1 MAGKKKL
8 QGRGRKPR
16 DLAYATNLGHMF
28 LNRAEDGLETL
39 LAKGYQN
46 SIQLIFTSPP
56 FPLLRKKKYGNYQG
70 KEYLDWIAS
79 FGERFRELLQPKGS
93 LVIEIG
99 NTWERGSP
107 TMSTLPM
114 EALMALKEA
123 GGFHLCQEIIC
134 HNPARL
140 PSPAQWVNVERI
152 RLKDS
157 FTRLWWLSKTERP
170 KADNR
175 NVLQS
180 YTPAMK
186 KIIAGGR
193 YNSGTRPSEHNVGK
207 KSFSKDNGGS
217 IMPSVLSFSNTESGS
232 PYFEYC
238 REIGLKT
245 HPARMPKKLAEFFIK
260 FLSDKGDIVLDPFA
274 GSNTTGA
281 AAEELSRQWV
291 SIEQDPAYIAGSIGR
306 FGEIAYRRDL

>member
-1 MAGKKKL
+1 MAEKSV
-8 QGRGRKPR
+8 QRMGRKPR
-16 DLAYATNLGHMF
+16 DLAYATDLGSMF
-28 LNRAEDGLETL
+28 LNSAESGLETL
-39 LAKGYQN
+39 KKRGYKN

-56 FPLLRKKKYGNYQG
+56 FPLVRQKKYGNYQG
-70 KEYLDWIAS
+70 EEYLNWIAS
-79 FGERFRELLQPKGS
+79 FGEIFRELLRPKGS

-99 NTWERGSP
+99 NTWEKGSP

-123 GGFHLCQEIIC
+123 GKFYLCQEIIC

-157 FTRLWWLSKTERP
+157 FTRLWWLSKIERP

-186 KIIAGGR
+186 KLIAGGR
-193 YNSGTRPSEHNVGK
+193 YNSGSRPSQHNVGTT
-207 KSFSKDNGGS
+207 SFSKDNGGS
-217 IMPSVLSFSNTESGS
+217 IMPSVLSFSNTASGS

-245 HPARMPKKLAEFFIK
+245 HPARMPEKLAEFFVK

-281 AAEELSRQWV
+281 AAEDLDRQWI
-291 SIEQDPAYIAGSIGR
+291 SIEQDPSYIAGSIGR
-306 FGEIAYRRDL
+306 FAKIAFQRDLL